1 MFSTMR
7 GREDLSDTVGY
18 QRLAV
23 VILNRKH
30 VYVSMEQ
37 VKGLKVILPLYHNY
51 VPVWHKALD

>member
-1 MFSTMR
+1 MFSTKR

-37 VKGLKVILPLYHNY
+37 VKGLKVIVYKYYCCVHAEFP
-51 VPVWHKALD
+51 

>member
-1 MFSTMR
+1 MFSTKR

-30 VYVSMEQ
+30 AYVSMEQ
-37 VKGLKVILPLYHNY
+37 VKGLKVIVYKYYFCVHAEFPCFS
-51 VPVWHKALD
+51 